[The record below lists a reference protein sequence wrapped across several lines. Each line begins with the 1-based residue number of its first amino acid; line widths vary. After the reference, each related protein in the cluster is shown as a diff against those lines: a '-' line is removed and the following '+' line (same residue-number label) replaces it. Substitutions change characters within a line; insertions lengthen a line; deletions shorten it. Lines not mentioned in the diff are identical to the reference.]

1 MYHPPF
7 CISPRPPDTIS
18 FCPIQKCISQ
28 RRKMY
33 HLKIREL
40 RYKITLIQNYR
51 KKVRNSTSARLQEK
65 HTTHTTPQ
73 TKHKKRQK
81 EQW

>member
-1 MYHPPF
+1 
-7 CISPRPPDTIS
+7 
-18 FCPIQKCISQ
+18 
-28 RRKMY
+28 MY

-65 HTTHTTPQ
+65 HNTRTTPR
-73 TKHKKRQK
+73 TKPEKRQT
-81 EQW
+81 EQLQQGFEFLGYKVIKSPLLVELLKVTL

>member
-1 MYHPPF
+1 
-7 CISPRPPDTIS
+7 
-18 FCPIQKCISQ
+18 
-28 RRKMY
+28 MY

-65 HTTHTTPQ
+65 HSTHTTPP
-73 TKHKKRQK
+73 HKPQKRQT
-81 EQW
+81 EQGLKLKSLEVEELRSYLCESNL

>member
-1 MYHPPF
+1 
-7 CISPRPPDTIS
+7 
-18 FCPIQKCISQ
+18 
-28 RRKMY
+28 MY

-65 HTTHTTPQ
+65 HSTHTTPR
-73 TKHKKRQK
+73 TKHKNDKK
-81 EQW
+81 NKGKS